1 MTEIED
7 TLSRVLAAQADRHE
21 PPVFDAHRIAEAA
34 AGRRRVSRRVRGL
47 PLFAVVAA
55 AIGTAGVGG
64 ALALS
69 AGGGQ
74 HRLADQVTVTFQ
86 SKTGTVG
93 PDVTDESAELWVR
106 VRAAHEGLKD
116 VTVTVRHSPWRLEV
130 TGHAADLSALK
141 TIGQPGILQFRPTAS
156 VPTPAPAEGSPTQPC
171 QVSAVKTGTAWL
183 ACVHTL
189 DGTTVDGIDAYW
201 VTDPVSA
208 DFRVVS
214 AQSLLFSPTGWG
226 VTVTL
231 DPSGVKALAD
241 YSAQFAKKPL
251 AVMIDGAVATSMT
264 FGPPIT
270 DGKFGFE
277 AGSTRAQAALLAGF
291 LETQGPADLE
301 GAIVSVST
309 R

>member
-1 MTEIED
+1 M
-7 TLSRVLAAQADRHE
+7 R
-21 PPVFDAHRIAEAA
+21 
-34 AGRRRVSRRVRGL
+34 
-47 PLFAVVAA
+47 
-55 AIGTAGVGG
+55 
-64 ALALS
+64 
-69 AGGGQ
+69 
-74 HRLADQVTVTFQ
+74 
-86 SKTGTVG
+86 
-93 PDVTDESAELWVR
+93 
-106 VRAAHEGLKD
+106 
-116 VTVTVRHSPWRLEV
+116 
-130 TGHAADLSALK
+130 SAL
-141 TIGQPGILQFRPTAS
+141 TVS
-156 VPTPAPAEGSPTQPC
+156 CTPRI
-171 QVSAVKTGTAWL
+171 
-183 ACVHTL
+183 
-189 DGTTVDGIDAYW
+189 TVDGIYAYW

-214 AQSLLFSPTGWG
+214 TQPVLFSPTGGPGPIWG
-226 VTVTL
+226 VMVTL